1 MRGGVLTGFLWLI
14 ACGEVG
20 TGVEGLDAGP
30 ADLEAR
36 DQGPGDQGHR
46 VDAQEVD
53 AGFADAGEGDAGEG
67 DASWVDAA
75 PNDGGGIRIEGR
87 TLLVDGAPFLIR
99 GVGWNP
105 VRRGGTHP
113 QGLEFAATVEGDSTM
128 MVAAGINVVRTY
140 TTIDDRA
147 VLDVLWSKGLRVLM
161 TVYAYG
167 GEGPE
172 VVGPRVQ
179 ALADHPAILMW
190 LIGNEWNY
198 NGLYV
203 GMSHADALARL
214 NDVAQRIRA
223 VDPLHPIATVY
234 GELPSPETIAAMPRV
249 DAFGINAYRGLSFYD
264 LFDRYEER
272 STKPMFLSE
281 YGADAYNANL
291 PGEDQA
297 AQALA
302 VTTLAMEIEAHW
314 TGQGGVASGG
324 ALFEWCDE
332 WWKDGAGQADRQDVG
347 GVAPGGGPYPDQTF
361 NEEWWGLVELD
372 RTPREAYR
380 ALQRLW

>member
-30 ADLEAR
+30 ADLAAR

-272 STKPMFLSE
+272 STKPMFLAE

-302 VTTLAMEIEAHW
+302 VTTLAMEI
-314 TGQGGVASGG
+314 
-324 ALFEWCDE
+324 
-332 WWKDGAGQADRQDVG
+332 
-347 GVAPGGGPYPDQTF
+347 
-361 NEEWWGLVELD
+361 
-372 RTPREAYR
+372 
-380 ALQRLW
+380 